1 MENTGNETP
10 HTDGSRSPRLSADG
24 YIHPFIHPTDGIAL
38 PSAFTYPFHYTPH
51 PLTRLAA
58 EEVQNYLKTRSD
70 WQTELQKEGKMF
82 GVLIIRTPELKLGYL
97 AAFSGNLAGS
107 NHHAFFVPP
116 VYDLLQPDGFFR
128 KEEAEIS
135 AINHRI
141 TSALQ
146 SDTYIHLTSLL
157 RSCREEMNRQLQIAK
172 EELKRAKQ
180 ERESARRQGVTPE
193 EEARM
198 IRESQF
204 QKAEYKRLERRLKE
218 DLETRQAALDTYET
232 TIQAWKL
239 ERKQRSATLQ
249 QRLFEQFRMLNARG
263 EIKDLCE
270 LFRDTPQGMPPA
282 GAGECA
288 LPKLLQ
294 FAYQHQLEPLAMGEF
309 WWGQSPKNEIR
320 RQGEFYPSCTGKCA
334 PILKHMLIGL
344 NVEKNPLEE
353 DRHRET
359 PLPILYEDEWLVVI
373 CKPAGMLSVPGKNGL
388 DSVYERLHARYPEA
402 TGPLI
407 VHRLDMATSGLLL
420 AAKTKEIHQHLQ
432 AQFETRSIKKRYTAI
447 LEGLPAAKEG
457 EIRLPL
463 CPNLLHRPLQ
473 SVDFEHGKP
482 AVTRYQV
489 LQSLNNRTLVAFYP
503 LTGRT
508 HQLRVHAA
516 HPQGLNCPIAG
527 DELYG
532 KKADR
537 LYLHAAELTF
547 THPVNGKTIHIEQEA
562 DFKL

>member
-1 MENTGNETP
+1 MKSVSNQPITIG
-10 HTDGSRSPRLSADG
+10 RSLNSSADE
-24 YIHPFIHPTDGIAL
+24 YIHPFSHSTENIPL

-51 PLTRLAA
+51 PLTLLAA
-58 EEVQNYLKTRSD
+58 EEVQAYLKSRSD

-82 GVLIIRTPELKLGYL
+82 GVLIVRTPEEKLGYL

-128 KEEAEIS
+128 IEEAEIS

-141 TSALQ
+141 ANALQ
-146 SDTYIHLTSLL
+146 SDVYTELKAQLDA
-157 RSCREEMNRQLQIAK
+157 CREETDRQLQAAK
-172 EELKRAKQ
+172 ESMKRAKN
-180 ERESARRQGVTPE
+180 EREAARSLGVSPE

-218 DLETRQAALDTYET
+218 ELAVKQTALSTYEAT
-232 TIQAWKL
+232 VQAWKQ
-239 ERKQRSATLQ
+239 ERKQRSAALQ
-249 QRLFEQFRMLNARG
+249 QRLFEQFRMWNTRG
-263 EIKDLCE
+263 EVKDLCE
-270 LFRDTPQGMPPA
+270 LFRDTPQGTPPA
-282 GAGECA
+282 GTGECA

-294 FAYQHQLEPLAMGEF
+294 YAYQHHLEPLAMGEF

-359 PLPILYEDEWLVVI
+359 PLPILYEDEWLVVV

-420 AAKTKEIHQHLQ
+420 AAKTKEVHQHLQ

>member
-70 WQTELQKEGKMF
+70 WQEELQNGKMF
-82 GVLIIRTPELKLGYL
+82 GVLIVRTPEEKLGYL

-128 KEEAEIS
+128 IEEAEIS

-141 TSALQ
+141 ANALQ
-146 SDTYIHLTSLL
+146 SDVYTELKAQLDA
-157 RSCREEMNRQLQIAK
+157 CREETDRQLQAAK
-172 EELKRAKQ
+172 ESMKQAKN
-180 ERESARRQGVTPE
+180 EREAARSLGVSPE

-334 PILKHMLIGL
+334 PILRHMLVGL
-344 NVEKNPLEE
+344 SVEKNPLEE
-353 DRHRET
+353 DLHRKT
-359 PLPILYEDEWLVVI
+359 PLPILYEDEWLVVV

-388 DSVYERLHARYPEA
+388 DSVSERLHKLYPEA
-402 TGPLI
+402 NGPLI

-420 AAKTKEIHQHLQ
+420 AAKTKEVHQHLQ

>member
-1 MENTGNETP
+1 
-10 HTDGSRSPRLSADG
+10 
-24 YIHPFIHPTDGIAL
+24 
-38 PSAFTYPFHYTPH
+38 
-51 PLTRLAA
+51 
-58 EEVQNYLKTRSD
+58 
-70 WQTELQKEGKMF
+70 
-82 GVLIIRTPELKLGYL
+82 
-97 AAFSGNLAGS
+97 
-107 NHHAFFVPP
+107 
-116 VYDLLQPDGFFR
+116 
-128 KEEAEIS
+128 
-135 AINHRI
+135 
-141 TSALQ
+141 
-146 SDTYIHLTSLL
+146 
-157 RSCREEMNRQLQIAK
+157 
-172 EELKRAKQ
+172 
-180 ERESARRQGVTPE
+180 
-193 EEARM
+193 
-198 IRESQF
+198 
-204 QKAEYKRLERRLKE
+204 
-218 DLETRQAALDTYET
+218 
-232 TIQAWKL
+232 
-239 ERKQRSATLQ
+239 
-249 QRLFEQFRMLNARG
+249 
-263 EIKDLCE
+263 
-270 LFRDTPQGMPPA
+270 
-282 GAGECA
+282 
-288 LPKLLQ
+288 
-294 FAYQHQLEPLAMGEF
+294 
-309 WWGQSPKNEIR
+309 
-320 RQGEFYPSCTGKCA
+320 
-334 PILKHMLIGL
+334 
-344 NVEKNPLEE
+344 
-353 DRHRET
+353 
-359 PLPILYEDEWLVVI
+359 
-373 CKPAGMLSVPGKNGL
+373 MLSVPGKNGL

-402 TGPLI
+402 NGPLI

-420 AAKTKEIHQHLQ
+420 AAKTKEVHQHLQ